1 MSDTPTVSILTTCY
15 NRESYLAECIES
27 ALNGHFQDFELIIV
41 DDQSTDRS
49 LDIAR
54 SYAAQDKRIKIHRN
68 EVNLGDYPN
77 RNKAASLAKGKYIKY
92 LDADDMLG
100 RWALEIMVDAME
112 RFPNAGFAL
121 FDFSPNRPLFPVE
134 LSSEQTFEGFYS
146 GRHDYFHRSPLS
158 SIMKK
163 TAFEAVEGFSGTRFV
178 GDFEMWHR
186 LGYRFPMVM
195 ISQSP
200 VFWRKHEAQESE
212 ANRQNPLIP
221 LSYLQLSEAML
232 ASDTC
237 PLNED
242 RQQHHIYLAK
252 RKTARSILYGF
263 KRHGFSGAVRMKRH
277 SNKSWVQLLRDAF
290 S

>member
-1 MSDTPTVSILTTCY
+1 MNESPTVSILTTCY
-15 NRESYLAECIES
+15 NREAYLAECIES
-27 ALNGHFQDFELIIV
+27 VLNGNFQDFELIIV
-41 DDQSTDRS
+41 DDQSTDGS

-54 SYAAQDKRIKIHRN
+54 SYAARDERIKVHRN
-68 EVNLGDYPN
+68 EINLGDYPN
-77 RNKAASLAKGKYIKY
+77 RNKAASLANGRYIKY

-100 RWALEIMVDAME
+100 KWALDIMVDAME
-112 RFPNAGFAL
+112 QFPNAGFAL

-134 LSSEQTFEGFYS
+134 LSPEQTFEGFYS
-146 GRHDYFHRSPLS
+146 GRHDYFYRSPLS
-158 SIMKK
+158 SIMKRC
-163 TAFEAVEGFSGTRFV
+163 AFDEVNGFSGSRFV

-186 LGYRFPMVM
+186 LGCRFPMVM

-212 ANRQNPLIP
+212 IIRQDPVVP

-232 ASDTC
+232 ASDHC
-237 PLNED
+237 PFQGD
-242 RQQHHIYLAK
+242 AQQYHIQKAQ

-263 KRHGFSGAVRMKRH
+263 KRHGFDGAIRMKRH
-277 SNKSWVQLLRDAF
+277 SNKSWIQLLRDAF